1 MKQSLIAIAAWLFLG
16 GGLANGQDLVEPP
29 PPTEIGGY
37 SVQCRD
43 VRGHNVSM
51 MKVKNLG
58 DLASAF
64 VINRVPVIAM
74 DTHMMDRLP
83 DKLLIFFY
91 EHECAHHAL
100 GHWYNRPDDAENQ
113 ADCWAVKRARDLGLL
128 TRWEIVGFSPF
139 LAQSRGSPWGH
150 LPGPQRIQHMLACFD
165 QQSGG

>member
-1 MKQSLIAIAAWLFLG
+1 MPMKQSLIAIAAWLFLG

-64 VINRVPVIAM
+64 SSIAC
-74 DTHMMDRLP
+74 RSL
-83 DKLLIFFY
+83 
-91 EHECAHHAL
+91 
-100 GHWYNRPDDAENQ
+100 
-113 ADCWAVKRARDLGLL
+113 
-128 TRWEIVGFSPF
+128 RWI
-139 LAQSRGSPWGH
+139 
-150 LPGPQRIQHMLACFD
+150 RI
-165 QQSGG
+165 